1 MTVPDNGGEYN
12 GWPNRET
19 WVTSVRLDN
28 DYELYQERLKIVA
41 ASLERRRLERSDDYG
56 HPHAVGWVARDLEEW
71 FKRRFVIEPEF
82 RHLGANSYVTI
93 YQQPDEFEIVRE
105 IGSIWRIDWRAIA
118 ENYVAEALEGAAL

>member
-19 WVTSVRLDN
+19 WVASVRLDN
-28 DYELYQERLKIVA
+28 DYQLYQERLKVVA
-41 ASLERRRLERSDDYG
+41 ASLERRQLERSDDYG

-71 FKRRFVIEPEF
+71 FKRRFVVEPEF
-82 RHLGANSYVTI
+82 RNSHVI
-93 YQQPDEFEIVRE
+93 IDQRRDEFEMVRE
-105 IGSIWRIDWRAIA
+105 IGSLWRVDWRAIA